1 MCAIVDTNVYH
12 QVFSTGSQSSAGKYF
27 LDWLMR
33 RNGGTLVSGGG
44 HLRELNRIADFK
56 RVFAERLQAGR
67 ARRIPDE
74 TVDAE
79 TEALR
84 SSDICRSND
93 EHIVALAKVSGAR
106 LLFTNDNA
114 LQDDFRDR
122 QIVGG
127 TQGRIYTTQLS
138 SRVSNTHRNLLQRR
152 DLCDG

>member
-93 EHIVALAKVSGAR
+93 EHVIALATVSGAR

-122 QIVGG
+122 QIIGG

-138 SRVSNTHRNLLQRR
+138 GRVSSTHRNLLQRR

>member
-12 QVFSTGSQSSAGKYF
+12 QVFTTGSQSSAGKYF
-27 LDWLMR
+27 YDWLMR

-93 EHIVALAKVSGAR
+93 EHVIALATVSGAR

-122 QIVGG
+122 QIIGG

-138 SRVSNTHRNLLQRR
+138 SRVSNTHRNLLRRR

>member
-93 EHIVALAKVSGAR
+93 EHVIALATVSGAR

-122 QIVGG
+122 QIIGG

-138 SRVSNTHRNLLQRR
+138 SRVSNTHRNLLRRR